1 MTTESSCETGALV
14 IRAGNRLDSAN
25 AREFHHQLGPAIETA
40 RQAVIVDMEELIYI
54 SSAGLRVI
62 LQVSKQLERHSVR
75 FAICSLSKPVREVFE
90 VSGFDRVIDIRPSRA
105 DALAAVNG

>member
-1 MTTESSCETGALV
+1 MRTESSRETSALV
-14 IRAGNRLDSAN
+14 IRAGGRLDSAN
-25 AREFHHQLGPAIETA
+25 AREFHDQLEPAIETA
-40 RQAVIVDMEELIYI
+40 QRAVIVDMEELVYI

-75 FAICSLSKPVREVFE
+75 FAICSLSKPVRDVFE
-90 VSGFDRVIDIRPSRA
+90 VSGFDQMIDIRPSRA

>member
-1 MTTESSCETGALV
+1 MTTESSRETRALV
-14 IRAGNRLDSAN
+14 IRAGDRLDSAN
-25 AREFHHQLGPAIETA
+25 ALDFHNQLGLAIETTQ
-40 RQAVIVDMEELIYI
+40 RAVVVDMEELIYI

-62 LQVSKQLERHSVR
+62 LQVSKELERRSVR

-105 DALAAVNG
+105 EALAAVNG